1 MSKIGGNTRANKMET
16 LFKSFNK
23 GLGRPHGGA
32 GMADMPDFEWDETP
46 SKTEAPSPDTCP
58 YCCATDSFD
67 LHENVV
73 CRSCGIIV
81 QRAFDA
87 TAEYRFFS
95 QEDRGADPTRV
106 GAPQDTNLPQASLST
121 VILNTYGSAKNMY
134 KVRKYHAWN
143 TMPYKERA
151 LIQTYERLSLIG
163 LNFGINQSIIE
174 ATKAT
179 YITLQEVGGRHGLSR
194 DAMLSA
200 CLYVALKQS
209 GSPRKPK
216 EVAEIFGIS
225 SATFTKALKQLQE
238 AIALARQKGNAGAGK
253 KCQAASTKAAEY
265 IQLPLCRLPLGRE
278 QQEYIADLA
287 GRVAEKVETAG
298 LSQENMPP
306 SLAAGCL
313 AFVMKRAEVVD
324 VPLAKI
330 AEAAEISVAT
340 LQKCLRR
347 LEMHAD
353 VLESEIGLAK

>member
-1 MSKIGGNTRANKMET
+1 MET

-23 GLGRPHGGA
+23 GGHEPRGGA
-32 GMADMPDFEWDETP
+32 GATLADMPDFEWDETP
-46 SKTEAPSPDTCP
+46 SKAVAASPDICP

-67 LHENVV
+67 NHENIV
-73 CRSCGIIV
+73 CKSCGIIV
-81 QRAFDA
+81 QRAFDN

-106 GAPQDTNLPQASLST
+106 GAPQDANLPQASLST

-143 TMPYKERA
+143 TMPYRERA

-174 ATKAT
+174 ATKST

-200 CLYVALKQS
+200 CLYMALKQS

-238 AIALARQKGNAGAGK
+238 AMALARQKGNVGAAK

-265 IQLPLCRLPLGRE
+265 IQLPLSRLPLGRE
-278 QQEYIADLA
+278 QQEFIADLA
-287 GRVAEKVETAG
+287 TRIADKVEIDG

-324 VPLAKI
+324 IPLTKI
-330 AEAAEISVAT
+330 AEAAEISLAT

-347 LEMHAD
+347 LEMHAE
-353 VLESEIGLAK
+353 VLESEMGVTK